1 MYKELSQAVRE
12 SRRPLR
18 HETAAWQT
26 AGIGMFILAVLSN
39 TALAGLLRVEREQ
52 WRQEAVQM
60 QTQLQHAEEVRDHA
74 VQELGVLAARV
85 SREQQAREEQ
95 AAAYEALGDWEY
107 LGEFT
112 VTAYC
117 PCEDCCGRWADG
129 VTASGLPAGPGI
141 VAVDRSVI
149 PLGSTVVIDGQR
161 YLAADTGVT
170 GNRVDIC
177 MTSHQDTVEH
187 GVRTAE
193 VWAVRQGGGGVP

>member
-1 MYKELSQAVRE
+1 MTPTKDIAHARRE

-18 HETAAWQT
+18 HETATWQT
-26 AGIGMFILAVLSN
+26 AALGMFGLSLAVNLS
-39 TALAGLLRVEREQ
+39 TCGAHKLDRQAWAAREAQ
-52 WRQEAVQM
+52 Y
-60 QTQLQHAEEVRDHA
+60 QTDLQNAEQVRDHA

-85 SREQQAREEQ
+85 SRDQQAREEQ
-95 AAAYEALGDWEY
+95 AAAYEALGAWAY

-112 VTAYC
+112 ITAYC

-177 MTSHQDTVEH
+177 MTSHQSAKDH
-187 GVRTAE
+187 GVRKAE
-193 VWAVRQGGGGVP
+193 VWVER

>member
-1 MYKELSQAVRE
+1 MDRARDSDLGDVFMVRARRCKRCGGLLTSAQAVADGYGHVCKMKELQK
-12 SRRPLR
+12 
-18 HETAAWQT
+18 
-26 AGIGMFILAVLSN
+26 
-39 TALAGLLRVEREQ
+39 
-52 WRQEAVQM
+52 
-60 QTQLQHAEEVRDHA
+60 
-74 VQELGVLAARV
+74 
-85 SREQQAREEQ
+85 QQAREEQ

-112 VTAYC
+112 ITAYC

-177 MTSHQDTVEH
+177 MTSHEDTVAH

-193 VWAVRQGGGGVP
+193 VWVVS

>member
-1 MYKELSQAVRE
+1 MTTTTKDIAHARRE

-26 AGIGMFILAVLSN
+26 AALGMFGLSLAVNLS
-39 TALAGLLRVEREQ
+39 TCGTHELERQAWADRES
-52 WRQEAVQM
+52 RY
-60 QTQLQHAEEVRDHA
+60 QTQLQHVETVRDHA
-74 VQELGVLAARV
+74 VQELGVMAARV
-85 SREQQAREEQ
+85 SREQQARAEQ

-112 VTAYC
+112 ITAYC

-129 VTASGLPAGPGI
+129 VTASGLPAGPGV

-177 MTSHQDTVEH
+177 MTSHEDTVAH

-193 VWAVRQGGGGVP
+193 VWVVKP

>member
-1 MYKELSQAVRE
+1 MTTTTKDIAHARRE
-12 SRRPLR
+12 ARRLLR
-18 HETAAWQT
+18 GETAAWQT
-26 AGIGMFILAVLSN
+26 VALGTFGMSLAVNLS
-39 TALAGLLRVEREQ
+39 TCGAHELERQ
-52 WRQEAVQM
+52 AWAAREARY
-60 QTQLQHAEEVRDHA
+60 QTQLQNAEEVRDHA
-74 VQELGVLAARV
+74 VQELGVLSARV
-85 SREQQAREEQ
+85 SKEQQARKEQ

-112 VTAYC
+112 ITAYC

-177 MTSHQDTVEH
+177 MTSHQSAKDH
-187 GVRTAE
+187 GVRKAE
-193 VWAVRQGGGGVP
+193 VWVER

>member
-1 MYKELSQAVRE
+1 MTPTKDIAHARRE

-18 HETAAWQT
+18 HETATWQT
-26 AGIGMFILAVLSN
+26 AALGMFGLSLAVNLS
-39 TALAGLLRVEREQ
+39 TCGAHKLDRQAWAAREAQ
-52 WRQEAVQM
+52 Y
-60 QTQLQHAEEVRDHA
+60 QTDLQNAEQVRDHA

-85 SREQQAREEQ
+85 SRDQQAREEQ
-95 AAAYEALGDWEY
+95 AAAYEALGAWAY

-112 VTAYC
+112 ITAYC

-129 VTASGLPAGPGI
+129 VTASGIPAGPGI

-170 GNRVDIC
+170 GNRVDVC
-177 MTSHQDTVEH
+177 VTDHAQAEMF
-187 GVRTAE
+187 GVQSAE
-193 VWAVRQGGGGVP
+193 VWVVS

>member
-1 MYKELSQAVRE
+1 MTTTTKDIAHARRE
-12 SRRPLR
+12 ARRLLR
-18 HETAAWQT
+18 GETAAWQT
-26 AGIGMFILAVLSN
+26 AALGMFGLSLAVNLS
-39 TALAGLLRVEREQ
+39 TCGAHELERQAWADRES
-52 WRQEAVQM
+52 RY
-60 QTQLQHAEEVRDHA
+60 QTQLKHVETVRDHA

-95 AAAYEALGDWEY
+95 AAAYEALGAWEY

-177 MTSHQDTVEH
+177 MTSHEDTVAH

-193 VWAVRQGGGGVP
+193 VWVVKP

>member
-1 MYKELSQAVRE
+1 MTTTTKDIAHARRE
-12 SRRPLR
+12 ARRLLR
-18 HETAAWQT
+18 GETAAWQT
-26 AGIGMFILAVLSN
+26 AALGMFGLSLAVNLS
-39 TALAGLLRVEREQ
+39 TCGAHELERQAWADRES
-52 WRQEAVQM
+52 RY
-60 QTQLQHAEEVRDHA
+60 QTQLQHVETVRDHA
-74 VQELGVLAARV
+74 VPELGVMAARA

-112 VTAYC
+112 ITAYY

-177 MTSHQDTVEH
+177 MTSHEDTVAH

-193 VWAVRQGGGGVP
+193 VWVVS

>member
-1 MYKELSQAVRE
+1 MTPTKDIAHARRE

-18 HETAAWQT
+18 HETATWQT
-26 AGIGMFILAVLSN
+26 AALGMFGLSLAVNLS
-39 TALAGLLRVEREQ
+39 TCGAHKLDRQAWAAREAQ
-52 WRQEAVQM
+52 Y
-60 QTQLQHAEEVRDHA
+60 QTDLQNAEQVRDHA

-85 SREQQAREEQ
+85 SRDQQAREEQ

-112 VTAYC
+112 ITAYC

-177 MTSHQDTVEH
+177 MTSHEDTVAH

-193 VWAVRQGGGGVP
+193 VWVVKP

>member
-1 MYKELSQAVRE
+1 MTTTTKDIAHARRE
-12 SRRPLR
+12 ARRLLR
-18 HETAAWQT
+18 GETAAWQT
-26 AGIGMFILAVLSN
+26 AALGMFGLSLAVNLS
-39 TALAGLLRVEREQ
+39 TCGAHKLDRQAWAAREA
-52 WRQEAVQM
+52 RY
-60 QTQLQHAEEVRDHA
+60 QTQLQNAEEVRDHA
-74 VQELGVLAARV
+74 VQELGMLAARV
-85 SREQQAREEQ
+85 SREQQARAEQ

-112 VTAYC
+112 ITAYC

-177 MTSHQDTVEH
+177 MTSHQSAKDH
-187 GVRTAE
+187 GVRKAE
-193 VWAVRQGGGGVP
+193 VWVER

>member
-1 MYKELSQAVRE
+1 MTTTTKDIAHARRE
-12 SRRPLR
+12 ARRLLR
-18 HETAAWQT
+18 GETAAWQT
-26 AGIGMFILAVLSN
+26 AALGMFGLSLAVNLS
-39 TALAGLLRVEREQ
+39 TCGAHELERQAWADRES
-52 WRQEAVQM
+52 RY
-60 QTQLQHAEEVRDHA
+60 QTQLQHVETVRDHA

-85 SREQQAREEQ
+85 SREQQARAEQ

-112 VTAYC
+112 ITAYC

-170 GNRVDIC
+170 GNRVDVC
-177 MTSHQDTVEH
+177 VTDHAQAEMF
-187 GVRTAE
+187 GVQSAE
-193 VWAVRQGGGGVP
+193 VWVVS

>member
-1 MYKELSQAVRE
+1 MLMIKQFLITRMHLKQKELRIRILCKSETQRPVHVQRLTQNLLTIHRLRMMEMMTIHQA
-12 SRRPLR
+12 
-18 HETAAWQT
+18 A
-26 AGIGMFILAVLSN
+26 
-39 TALAGLLRVEREQ
+39 
-52 WRQEAVQM
+52 
-60 QTQLQHAEEVRDHA
+60 
-74 VQELGVLAARV
+74 
-85 SREQQAREEQ
+85 EQ

-112 VTAYC
+112 ITAYC

-149 PLGSTVVIDGQR
+149 PLGSTVVINGQR

-177 MTSHQDTVEH
+177 MTSHEDTVAH

-193 VWAVRQGGGGVP
+193 VWVVS

>member
-1 MYKELSQAVRE
+1 MTTPTKDIAHARRE
-12 SRRPLR
+12 ARRLLR
-18 HETAAWQT
+18 GETAAWQT
-26 AGIGMFILAVLSN
+26 AALGMFGLSLAVNLS
-39 TALAGLLRVEREQ
+39 TCGAHELD
-52 WRQEAVQM
+52 RQAWADQKAQY
-60 QTQLQHAEEVRDHA
+60 QTQLRQAETVRDHA

-85 SREQQAREEQ
+85 SKEQQARAAQ
-95 AAAYEALGDWEY
+95 AAAYEALGAWEY

-112 VTAYC
+112 ITAYC

-170 GNRVDIC
+170 GSRVDIC

-193 VWAVRQGGGGVP
+193 VWVVS

>member
-1 MYKELSQAVRE
+1 MTPTKDIAHARRE

-18 HETAAWQT
+18 HETATWQT
-26 AGIGMFILAVLSN
+26 AALGMFGLSLAVNLS
-39 TALAGLLRVEREQ
+39 TCGAHKLDRQAWAAREAQ
-52 WRQEAVQM
+52 Y
-60 QTQLQHAEEVRDHA
+60 QTDLQNAEQVRDHA

-85 SREQQAREEQ
+85 SRDQQAREEQ
-95 AAAYEALGDWEY
+95 AAAYEALGAWAY

-112 VTAYC
+112 ITAYC

-149 PLGSTVVIDGQR
+149 PLGSTVVIDGLK

-170 GNRVDIC
+170 GNHVDIC
-177 MTSHQDTVEH
+177 MASHEDTVAH

-193 VWAVRQGGGGVP
+193 VWVVKP

>member
-1 MYKELSQAVRE
+1 MTPTKDIAHARRE

-18 HETAAWQT
+18 HETATWQT
-26 AGIGMFILAVLSN
+26 AALGMFGLSLAVNLS
-39 TALAGLLRVEREQ
+39 TCGAHKLDRQAWAAREAQ
-52 WRQEAVQM
+52 Y
-60 QTQLQHAEEVRDHA
+60 QTDLQNAEQVRDHA

-85 SREQQAREEQ
+85 SREQQAWEEQ
-95 AAAYEALGDWEY
+95 AAAYEALGDWAY

-112 VTAYC
+112 ITAYC

-149 PLGSTVVIDGQR
+149 PLGSTVVIDGLK

-170 GNRVDIC
+170 GNHVDIC
-177 MTSHQDTVEH
+177 MASHEDTVAH

-193 VWAVRQGGGGVP
+193 VWVVKP

>member
-1 MYKELSQAVRE
+1 MTTTTKDIAHARRE
-12 SRRPLR
+12 ARRLLR
-18 HETAAWQT
+18 GETAAWQT
-26 AGIGMFILAVLSN
+26 VALGTFGMSLAVNLS
-39 TALAGLLRVEREQ
+39 TFGAHELERQAWADRES
-52 WRQEAVQM
+52 RY
-60 QTQLQHAEEVRDHA
+60 QTQLQHVETIRDHA
-74 VQELGVLAARV
+74 VQELGVLAAWV

-112 VTAYC
+112 ITAYC

-129 VTASGLPAGPGI
+129 VTASGIPAGPGI

-177 MTSHQDTVEH
+177 MTSHEDTVAH

-193 VWAVRQGGGGVP
+193 VWVVS

>member
-1 MYKELSQAVRE
+1 MTPTKDIAHARRE

-18 HETAAWQT
+18 HETATWQT
-26 AGIGMFILAVLSN
+26 AALGMFGLSLAVNLS
-39 TALAGLLRVEREQ
+39 TCGAHKLDRQAWAAREAQ
-52 WRQEAVQM
+52 Y
-60 QTQLQHAEEVRDHA
+60 QTDLQNAEQVRDHA

-85 SREQQAREEQ
+85 SRDQQAREEQ
-95 AAAYEALGDWEY
+95 AAAYEALCDWEY

-112 VTAYC
+112 ITAYC

-170 GNRVDIC
+170 GNHVDIC
-177 MTSHQDTVEH
+177 VTSHQSAKDH
-187 GVRTAE
+187 GVRKAE
-193 VWAVRQGGGGVP
+193 VWVER

>member
-1 MYKELSQAVRE
+1 MTTTTKDIAHARREARRLLRGETATWQTVALGTFGMSLAVNLSTFGAHELERQAWADRE
-12 SRRPLR
+12 SRY
-18 HETAAWQT
+18 
-26 AGIGMFILAVLSN
+26 
-39 TALAGLLRVEREQ
+39 
-52 WRQEAVQM
+52 
-60 QTQLQHAEEVRDHA
+60 QTQLQHVETVRDHA
-74 VQELGVLAARV
+74 VQELGVLSARV
-85 SREQQAREEQ
+85 SKEQQARKEQ

-112 VTAYC
+112 ITAYC

-149 PLGSTVVIDGQR
+149 PLGSTVVINGQR

-177 MTSHQDTVEH
+177 MTSHEDTVEH

-193 VWAVRQGGGGVP
+193 VWVVS

>member
-1 MYKELSQAVRE
+1 MTPTKDIAHARRE

-18 HETAAWQT
+18 HETATWQT
-26 AGIGMFILAVLSN
+26 AALGMFGLSLAVNLS
-39 TALAGLLRVEREQ
+39 TCGTHELERQAWADRES
-52 WRQEAVQM
+52 RY
-60 QTQLQHAEEVRDHA
+60 QTQLQHVETVRDHA
-74 VQELGVLAARV
+74 VQELGGLAARV
-85 SREQQAREEQ
+85 SREQQARAEQ

-112 VTAYC
+112 ITAYC

-149 PLGSTVVIDGQR
+149 PLSSTVVIDGQR

-170 GNRVDIC
+170 GNHVDIC
-177 MTSHQDTVEH
+177 VTSHQSAKDH
-187 GVRTAE
+187 GVRKAE
-193 VWAVRQGGGGVP
+193 VWVER

>member
-1 MYKELSQAVRE
+1 MTPTKDIAHARRE

-18 HETAAWQT
+18 HETATWQT
-26 AGIGMFILAVLSN
+26 AALGMFGLSLAVNLS
-39 TALAGLLRVEREQ
+39 TCGAHKLDRQAWAAREAQ
-52 WRQEAVQM
+52 Y
-60 QTQLQHAEEVRDHA
+60 QTDLQNAEQVRDHA

-85 SREQQAREEQ
+85 SRDQQAREEQ
-95 AAAYEALGDWEY
+95 AAAYEALGAWAY

-112 VTAYC
+112 ITAYC

-170 GNRVDIC
+170 GNRVDVC
-177 MTSHQDTVEH
+177 VTDHAQAEMF
-187 GVRTAE
+187 GVQSAE
-193 VWAVRQGGGGVP
+193 VWVVS